1 MTSLVPDM
9 MSMTQVQRE
18 EKGGGQVEDR
28 IGRRGEERR
37 GEERRGE
44 ERRGEERRG
53 EERRGEETMTQEL
66 VPQQGGLVAKCSA
79 PILPLETLGTTAP
92 PIGRKVPL
100 HEPGPAQGF
109 FLLKGPTTGVTAALG
124 SLTGMKFPVDLLADF
139 SKAQLENLA
148 QEYYMNTLL
157 YSQHDSSEYL
167 TLPDTTQVTIS
178 VSSTGFVPFYGQNE
192 KNKILVLF
200 SPSDLKSAIALYL
213 LDRWWTVEDILK
225 TADPARRGVLPVD
238 TVGERI
244 VLYILNRIIYRGKE
258 MIAEELPFL
267 CHGSMY
273 KRFSTQTYQLPVMDS
288 IFVRK
293 CHRGKGSGLLML
305 KDFVLSFSEVSLGL
319 KYPLSNSM
327 YRVCEKYLC
336 EYPEHADLL
345 WEVESIGGPYQRT
358 NIASKIQVMGLSG
371 GNDSSEN
378 HQRIEH
384 IEAGASREDQV
395 SVQQET
401 EMHDLQTEGMF
412 HPEETVEDTS
422 NTTPIAE
429 EALSVKESH
438 RNLGSRDTLEVS
450 PANGEPR
457 DKITQEEHI
466 STHNSPAEDENVTS
480 ENEEVKEDS
489 ATLVVYE
496 EVFEVHTEVETLK
509 QGDQG
514 QVLRKTTIFST
525 KTVESNYIQQKSD
538 KETNENTL
546 QTIDIVGELAVTDP
560 EPEESQVLS
569 DDILVMEEQ
578 LKDEELQNE
587 ELTGN
592 EYEFV
597 VKDAILHPDTAETV
611 NKRGH
616 LLTESLTLQ
625 EVQISDHMS
634 DDETEEPPVI
644 PRRGRRKV
652 NPKSTKQRQH
662 KEEGEH
668 THEAEPIAGRSL
680 GRKEADKKAVD
691 KQMEDQNQEETDQ
704 SMDRTPETSAQ
715 ELLVVEDGR
724 TPGAH
729 ESEEDAITS
738 TKVRIEINK
747 DDIKEMPPEMDS
759 DYGNEETGAICGDNL
774 DQPTSSVPDELQL
787 TKDCEMPRLQ
797 QSRVILVD
805 LKTGSDYVSL
815 MVAGETIEVQCLASE
830 REEVELTA
838 DEKMDKDPETALQ
851 PSTEEDNDDLE
862 EVNGNKG
869 KEDSSNENHEEEE
882 TFIETIYLRSGRK
895 IIKLG
900 HQEHQHDDIA
910 AVSTCDEDHEKETI
924 TNDGITGEY
933 PVEEKQSAE
942 QASTQPEIN
951 DEMRLEDEA
960 PIHLQPSI
968 QVSMVKIST
977 EVEVEENKTDDGEIA
992 GIENGDKSVD
1002 QREEKPKAEVKVMD
1016 DGEVSEIKISAEVE
1030 TQTEKE
1036 TPVTVDVDEGLVTL
1050 SEDQENT
1057 ADSTSPDT
1065 LQASN
1070 LEEPFRA
1077 SEEKPHSEEMDPKES
1092 DLHRVTV
1099 VVVELRNSSQLLDEK
1114 TVTDSCIAEEQP
1126 VVEMEEQNMKD
1137 ALREDGQTEAA
1148 PDVPVKASSVS
1159 KEAIA
1164 TQNKQSA
1171 EDDEAEGVSGAEETP
1186 VLERRVLRSGRKTGN
1201 IRTQRKGR
1209 RSAATTPQGKSKRA
1223 QTKEESEEQER
1234 DETIPTLEEL
1244 TEEPKT
1250 DLEDVPQKEPSKE
1263 QDVQEEN
1270 DGVGV
1275 AQEEEEMQ
1283 LHCEEADETS
1293 QDEPASIGTA
1303 LRKAKRTAPATS
1315 THKSKRFCMQRES
1328 EEETSAADREV
1339 EDNKTDDGKI
1349 AEIEHGDKSVDQG
1362 EEKPKA
1368 KVKVMGDPSEQAM
1381 EVAGSETCPNEQAE
1395 PSKEVS
1401 EIDISAEVEVEENK
1415 TDDSGIAEIENGDK
1429 SVDQGEE
1436 KLKDMDVV
1444 SAGTN
1449 SETRSNGEGE
1459 NYLSETAS
1467 APMTVVEGD
1476 TDENEAPV
1484 VPTHICGSNGNTIN
1498 ASAGTIP
1505 LKCQIEENE
1514 EETRETHSGPDEPE
1528 PEQRLVIHAEEQVIE
1543 VPEGEEEELAEET
1556 TSMEKEIKID
1566 GARDQIIGSESAC
1579 LRGAESE
1586 KFNDEPPVEVLE
1598 TGTEVYGTSRGMEAE
1613 ITEIDVE
1620 PPTAAPEED
1629 HLILFD
1635 EEAPTVTSKSQKS
1648 STKRPKTTPKRTS
1661 RRRKKQGL
1669 QQYVAESGDDKTQEK
1684 PEDPGETSQPHE
1696 PSGFITAKDL
1706 EESDMEESVEGDII
1720 SVESEK
1726 DISSNSE
1733 LNKDEDGKEFNLEV
1747 EDNLSDDDGELIVM
1761 EEKVL
1766 RRRTVPALIITP
1778 RSNSRCHRIKE
1789 KTPQLALKKKPIKRK
1804 GTETTPGRRS
1814 KRRSRV

>member
-1 MTSLVPDM
+1 
-9 MSMTQVQRE
+9 
-18 EKGGGQVEDR
+18 
-28 IGRRGEERR
+28 
-37 GEERRGE
+37 
-44 ERRGEERRG
+44 
-53 EERRGEETMTQEL
+53 
-66 VPQQGGLVAKCSA
+66 
-79 PILPLETLGTTAP
+79 
-92 PIGRKVPL
+92 
-100 HEPGPAQGF
+100 
-109 FLLKGPTTGVTAALG
+109 
-124 SLTGMKFPVDLLADF
+124 MKFPVDLLADF

-267 CHGSMY
+267 CHGENDHAKILWEDGEAVGFYSVKPTGSMY

-358 NIASKIQVMGLSG
+358 NIASKIQVMGLSAV
-371 GNDSSEN
+371 SKSLSFSEESQVIADVREDLITEQIKEATEGSVEIVEETTVLRTTRATELAVTDRRLSGSGKLEEN
-378 HQRIEH
+378 ITEDLSEKVIRIEH

>member
-1 MTSLVPDM
+1 
-9 MSMTQVQRE
+9 
-18 EKGGGQVEDR
+18 
-28 IGRRGEERR
+28 
-37 GEERRGE
+37 
-44 ERRGEERRG
+44 
-53 EERRGEETMTQEL
+53 
-66 VPQQGGLVAKCSA
+66 
-79 PILPLETLGTTAP
+79 
-92 PIGRKVPL
+92 
-100 HEPGPAQGF
+100 
-109 FLLKGPTTGVTAALG
+109 
-124 SLTGMKFPVDLLADF
+124 MKFPVDLLADV

-178 VSSTGFVPFYGQNE
+178 VSSTGFVPFHGQNE

-267 CHGSMY
+267 CHGENDHAKILWEDGEAVGFYSVKPTGSMY

-358 NIASKIQVMGLSG
+358 NIASKIQVMGLSAV
-371 GNDSSEN
+371 SKSLSFSEESQVIADVREDLITEQIKEATEGSVEIVEETTVLRTTKATELAVTDRRLSGSGKLEEN
-378 HQRIEH
+378 ITEDLSEKVIRIEH

-412 HPEETVEDTS
+412 HSEETVEDTS

-438 RNLGSRDTLEVS
+438 KNQGSRDTLEVS

-569 DDILVMEEQ
+569 DDILVMEDQ

-592 EYEFV
+592 KYEFV
-597 VKDAILHPDTAETV
+597 VKDTILHPDTAETV

-616 LLTESLTLQ
+616 LLTESLTLE

-759 DYGNEETGAICGDNL
+759 EKQELTDYGNEETGAICGDNL

-882 TFIETIYLRSGRK
+882 PFIETIYLRSGRK

-900 HQEHQHDDIA
+900 HQEHRHDDIA
-910 AVSTCDEDHEKETI
+910 AVSTRDEDHEKETI
-924 TNDGITGEY
+924 TNDGITGED

-1002 QREEKPKAEVKVMD
+1002 QREEKPKAEVKVM
-1016 DGEVSEIKISAEVE
+1016 
-1030 TQTEKE
+1030 
-1036 TPVTVDVDEGLVTL
+1036 
-1050 SEDQENT
+1050 
-1057 ADSTSPDT
+1057 
-1065 LQASN
+1065 
-1070 LEEPFRA
+1070 
-1077 SEEKPHSEEMDPKES
+1077 
-1092 DLHRVTV
+1092 
-1099 VVVELRNSSQLLDEK
+1099 
-1114 TVTDSCIAEEQP
+1114 
-1126 VVEMEEQNMKD
+1126 
-1137 ALREDGQTEAA
+1137 
-1148 PDVPVKASSVS
+1148 
-1159 KEAIA
+1159 
-1164 TQNKQSA
+1164 
-1171 EDDEAEGVSGAEETP
+1171 
-1186 VLERRVLRSGRKTGN
+1186 
-1201 IRTQRKGR
+1201 
-1209 RSAATTPQGKSKRA
+1209 
-1223 QTKEESEEQER
+1223 
-1234 DETIPTLEEL
+1234 
-1244 TEEPKT
+1244 
-1250 DLEDVPQKEPSKE
+1250 
-1263 QDVQEEN
+1263 
-1270 DGVGV
+1270 
-1275 AQEEEEMQ
+1275 
-1283 LHCEEADETS
+1283 
-1293 QDEPASIGTA
+1293 
-1303 LRKAKRTAPATS
+1303 
-1315 THKSKRFCMQRES
+1315 
-1328 EEETSAADREV
+1328 
-1339 EDNKTDDGKI
+1339 
-1349 AEIEHGDKSVDQG
+1349 
-1362 EEKPKA
+1362 
-1368 KVKVMGDPSEQAM
+1368 GDPSEQAM

-1444 SAGTN
+1444 SAEATTGTN

-1648 STKRPKTTPKRTS
+1648 WTKRPKTTPKRTS

-1669 QQYVAESGDDKTQEK
+1669 QQYVAKSGDDKTQEK

-1761 EEKVL
+1761 EKKVL

-1778 RSNSRCHRIKE
+1778 QSKSRCHRIKE
-1789 KTPQLALKKKPIKRK
+1789 FLSEEEKTPQSALKKKPIKRK

>member
-1 MTSLVPDM
+1 MLHS
-9 MSMTQVQRE
+9 
-18 EKGGGQVEDR
+18 
-28 IGRRGEERR
+28 
-37 GEERRGE
+37 
-44 ERRGEERRG
+44 
-53 EERRGEETMTQEL
+53 EETE
-66 VPQQGGLVAKCSA
+66 
-79 PILPLETLGTTAP
+79 
-92 PIGRKVPL
+92 
-100 HEPGPAQGF
+100 
-109 FLLKGPTTGVTAALG
+109 
-124 SLTGMKFPVDLLADF
+124 
-139 SKAQLENLA
+139 
-148 QEYYMNTLL
+148 
-157 YSQHDSSEYL
+157 
-167 TLPDTTQVTIS
+167 
-178 VSSTGFVPFYGQNE
+178 
-192 KNKILVLF
+192 
-200 SPSDLKSAIALYL
+200 
-213 LDRWWTVEDILK
+213 
-225 TADPARRGVLPVD
+225 
-238 TVGERI
+238 
-244 VLYILNRIIYRGKE
+244 
-258 MIAEELPFL
+258 
-267 CHGSMY
+267 
-273 KRFSTQTYQLPVMDS
+273 
-288 IFVRK
+288 
-293 CHRGKGSGLLML
+293 
-305 KDFVLSFSEVSLGL
+305 
-319 KYPLSNSM
+319 
-327 YRVCEKYLC
+327 
-336 EYPEHADLL
+336 
-345 WEVESIGGPYQRT
+345 
-358 NIASKIQVMGLSG
+358 
-371 GNDSSEN
+371 
-378 HQRIEH
+378 
-384 IEAGASREDQV
+384 
-395 SVQQET
+395 
-401 EMHDLQTEGMF
+401 
-412 HPEETVEDTS
+412 EDTS
-422 NTTPIAE
+422 NTTPVAE

-438 RNLGSRDTLEVS
+438 RNLGSRDSLEVS
-450 PANGEPR
+450 PANVEPR

-466 STHNSPAEDENVTS
+466 STHNSPAEVENMTS

-489 ATLVVYE
+489 AALVVYE

-525 KTVESNYIQQKSD
+525 KTIESNYIQQKSD

-546 QTIDIVGELAVTDP
+546 QTIDIVAELAVADP
-560 EPEESQVLS
+560 DPEESQVLS

-592 EYEFV
+592 KDEFG
-597 VKDAILHPDTAETV
+597 VKDAILQEISSEHPDTAETV
-611 NKRGH
+611 NTRGH
-616 LLTESLTLQ
+616 LLTERLMLE

-634 DDETEEPPVI
+634 DDETEEPPIVL
-644 PRRGRRKV
+644 RRGRRRV
-652 NPKSTKQRQH
+652 NPKSTKHRQH

-680 GRKEADKKAVD
+680 VRKEADDKAVD

-724 TPGAH
+724 TPGAQ
-729 ESEEDAITS
+729 ESEEDAVTS

-747 DDIKEMPPEMDS
+747 NEIKEMPPEMDS
-759 DYGNEETGAICGDNL
+759 EKQELTDDGNEETGAICGDNL
-774 DQPTSSVPDELQL
+774 DQPIASVPDELQL

-797 QSRVILVD
+797 QARVILVD

-838 DEKMDKDPETALQ
+838 DEKMDEDPETALQ
-851 PSTEEDNDDLE
+851 PSTEEENDDLE

-869 KEDSSNENHEEEE
+869 KEDSSNDNHEEEE
-882 TFIETIYLRSGRK
+882 PFIETTYLRSGRK
-895 IIKLG
+895 IIKGG
-900 HQEHQHDDIA
+900 HQEHQHDDTA
-910 AVSTCDEDHEKETI
+910 AVSTGDEDHEKETI
-924 TNDGITGEY
+924 TNYSVTGQD
-933 PVEEKQSAE
+933 PAEEKQSAE
-942 QASTQPEIN
+942 EASTQPEIN
-951 DEMRLEDEA
+951 EEMRLEEDEA

-968 QVSMVKIST
+968 QVSIVKISA

-1002 QREEKPKAEVKVMD
+1002 QGEEKPKAEVKVMD
-1016 DGEVSEIKISAEVE
+1016 DPSEQAMAVAGSETCPNEQAEPSKEVSEINISAEVE
-1030 TQTEKE
+1030 AQTEKE
-1036 TPVTVDVDEGLVTL
+1036 TPVTVDVNEGPVTL

-1057 ADSTSPDT
+1057 ADLTSPDGV
-1065 LQASN
+1065 QASN

-1077 SEEKPHSEEMDPKES
+1077 SKEKPHSEEMELQES

-1114 TVTDSCIAEEQP
+1114 TVTDSCAAEEQP
-1126 VVEMEEQNMKD
+1126 AVEMEGQNMKD

-1159 KEAIA
+1159 EEAIT

-1186 VLERRVLRSGRKTGN
+1186 VLERRVLRSGRKAGN

-1209 RSAATTPQGKSKRA
+1209 RSAAATPQGKSKRA

-1250 DLEDVPQKEPSKE
+1250 DLEDVPQKQPRKE

-1275 AQEEEEMQ
+1275 AQEEEEEMQ

-1315 THKSKRFCMQRES
+1315 THKSKRSCMQHES
-1328 EEETSAADREV
+1328 EEETSAAD
-1339 EDNKTDDGKI
+1339 G
-1349 AEIEHGDKSVDQG
+1349 
-1362 EEKPKA
+1362 
-1368 KVKVMGDPSEQAM
+1368 
-1381 EVAGSETCPNEQAE
+1381 
-1395 PSKEVS
+1395 
-1401 EIDISAEVEVEENK
+1401 EVEENK
-1415 TDDSGIAEIENGDK
+1415 TDDGRIAEIENGNK
-1429 SVDQGEE
+1429 SIDQGEE
-1436 KLKDMDVV
+1436 KLKDMDDV
-1444 SAGTN
+1444 SAEATTGTN
-1449 SETRSNGEGE
+1449 SETHSNGEGE

-1467 APMTVVEGD
+1467 APVTVVEGD
-1476 TDENEAPV
+1476 IDEKEAPV
-1484 VPTHICGSNGNTIN
+1484 VATHVCGSNGNTIH

-1514 EETRETHSGPDEPE
+1514 EETRETRSGPDEPE
-1528 PEQRLVIHAEEQVIE
+1528 PEQRLVILAEEQVIE

-1556 TSMEKEIKID
+1556 TSMKKEIKIN

-1579 LRGAESE
+1579 PRAAESE
-1586 KFNDEPPVEVLE
+1586 NFNDESPEEVL
-1598 TGTEVYGTSRGMEAE
+1598 EVYGTSRGMEAE

-1629 HLILFD
+1629 HLILVD
-1635 EEAPTVTSKSQKS
+1635 EEAPTVTSRSQKS
-1648 STKRPKTTPKRTS
+1648 RTKRPKTTPKQTS

-1669 QQYVAESGDDKTQEK
+1669 VGIQQHVAESGDDKTQEK
-1684 PEDPGETSQPHE
+1684 PEDAGETSQPHE
-1696 PSGFITAKDL
+1696 P
-1706 EESDMEESVEGDII
+1706 MEESMEGDII

-1726 DISSNSE
+1726 DIGSNSE
-1733 LNKDEDGKEFNLEV
+1733 LNAEENGKEFNLEV

-1761 EEKVL
+1761 GEKVL

-1778 RSNSRCHRIKE
+1778 QSKSRRHRIEEFLSEEE
-1789 KTPQLALKKKPIKRK
+1789 KTPQSAQKKKPLKRK
-1804 GTETTPGRRS
+1804 GTEATPGCRS